1 MIAGLRLSTSSVG
14 IFIDISSRVPTR
26 RSTGLIVA
34 LWGHGCRSGS
44 ICSAAC
50 GAPAFRRCLWN
61 GGRIAGRILRRRR
74 VGTVVTASTSTA
86 ASAAMGGILAGTSWV
101 ARSVPIVYIELQSEI
116 KIDTMRHP
124 VECIWRLISKRQM
137 IQCQHIVFIQYRT
150 AENIFCTL
158 CSRRARIL
166 FHEVRNAHSI
176 GGILHAVNRRL
187 LCVKRKPHAVA
198 IEVMVSHC

>member
-1 MIAGLRLSTSSVG
+1 MVARLWLSTRPAGG
-14 IFIDISSRVPTR
+14 IVSTDMASGESICR
-26 RSTGLIVA
+26 RICFLTA
-34 LWGHGCRSGS
+34 FRRHGCRSGS

-166 FHEVRNAHSI
+166 LRSA
-176 GGILHAVNRRL
+176 RL
-187 LCVKRKPHAVA
+187 
-198 IEVMVSHC
+198 